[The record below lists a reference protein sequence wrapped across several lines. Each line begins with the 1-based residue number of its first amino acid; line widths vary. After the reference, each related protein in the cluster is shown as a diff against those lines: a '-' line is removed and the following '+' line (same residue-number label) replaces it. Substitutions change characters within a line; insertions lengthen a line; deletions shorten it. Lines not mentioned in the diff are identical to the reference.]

1 MTFLNNDARGFNIK
15 TQSWRFNI
23 TTCQEI
29 SFLFLELAIIHYDTL
44 QGFNSHFG
52 RFFPLI
58 IIKYRNSLKPLHLN
72 SRGDKY
78 IVAC

>member
-23 TTCQEI
+23 TTYQEI
-29 SFLFLELAIIHYDTL
+29 SLLELAIIHYDTL

-52 RFFPLI
+52 RFFQ
-58 IIKYRNSLKPLHLN
+58 KQFKATSLK
-72 SRGDKY
+72 
-78 IVAC
+78 

>member
-29 SFLFLELAIIHYDTL
+29 SFLSLELAIIHYDTL

-52 RFFPLI
+52 RFFL
-58 IIKYRNSLKPLHLN
+58 
-72 SRGDKY
+72 
-78 IVAC
+78 